1 MKDIFNH
8 YKKYIEKSRKQTQYI
23 KDNFSFNK
31 MGEVLK
37 NNLTTFVD
45 KNVVIQTPIK
55 LPKLK
60 TISLPKLKKVEA

>member
-1 MKDIFNH
+1 M
-8 YKKYIEKSRKQTQYI
+8 SRKQTQYI

-37 NNLTTFVD
+37 NTLTTFVD
-45 KNVVIQTPIK
+45 KNIVIQAPLK

-60 TISLPKLKKVEA
+60 TIKLPKLRKVEA